1 MKSFVFLLAFVTIAS
16 CTFDPET
23 FDWTSVKPLSHTKAF
38 QDAFPDM
45 AASGD
50 ERVFQ
55 SRGGRIVRG
64 EVAGPED
71 FPFQV
76 GLLLSYHSE
85 QSWCSGSLISRKTV
99 LTAAGCVTGNL
110 EITALLGASDI
121 LSKTIQYIPVE
132 KIKIH
137 ESFNS
142 RNLDT
147 DIAVLILRYEAEL
160 TAEVYPVRLPGS
172 NQASE
177 SFVDQTATIAGW

>member
-23 FDWTSVKPLSHTKAF
+23 FDWTAVKPLSHTKAF
-38 QDAFPDM
+38 QDAFPGM
-45 AASGD
+45 AASEGKT
-50 ERVFQ
+50 VFQ

-85 QSWCSGSLISRKTV
+85 QSWCSGSLITRKTV
-99 LTAAGCVTGNL
+99 LTAAGCVTGEL
-110 EITALLGASDI
+110 EITALLGASDL

-132 KIKIH
+132 KVKIH
-137 ESFNS
+137 ESFKK
-142 RNLDT
+142 NLDN
-147 DIAVLILRYEAEL
+147 DIAALILRHEAEL
-160 TAEVYPVRLPGS
+160 NAEVNLVRLPEL

>member
-16 CTFDPET
+16 CTFDPDT

-71 FPFQV
+71 FPFQA

-85 QSWCSGSLISRKTV
+85 QSWCSGSLITRKTI
-99 LTAAGCVTGNL
+99 LTAAGCVTGDL
-110 EITALLGASDI
+110 EVTALLGASDI
-121 LSKTIQYIPVE
+121 LSKTIQYISVE

-137 ESFNS
+137 ESFKK
-142 RNLDT
+142 NLDN
-147 DIAVLILRYEAEL
+147 DIAVLILALEAEL
-160 TAEVYPVRLPGS
+160 NAEVNLVRLPGS